1 MLTYKTV
8 KQHLYRLIPKDFRM
22 SLEPMREMA
31 DRLGNPQLAY
41 KTIHVTGSNGKGSTV
56 AFLESLLRAKG
67 LRVGMMTS
75 PHLQTV
81 RERIQIDRKM
91 ISEKEFVVAYEAVRG
106 VLPNKN
112 YLTFFE
118 LTVLMGF
125 WFFAKKKVDVAVIE
139 VGLGGRWDATNI
151 VLPTVGVFTPISLE
165 HQRILGE
172 TLQAITQEKC
182 GILKP
187 GMQVVSAP
195 QEEEVRKVIEE
206 NCRNLDLPLHRIS
219 PLKGDILLGLKGEHQ
234 KTNAAVALK
243 GGELFL
249 GRGEGMS
256 EALVNTFWPG
266 RLQYINQNPKILLDG
281 AHNLAGIEVLV
292 DFLRKNHGNDPI
304 FFIFGVMRDKKWE
317 KMIEILASL
326 AKKFIFVA
334 PKQERSLSIEDLS
347 RYAQNR
353 GILHETAKSF
363 PQVVEKV
370 FSEPK
375 KGQLWVACGS
385 LFVLGEL
392 LDSLKVKDQNSK
404 P

>member
-1 MLTYKTV
+1 MCDAQFVEHKRFHR
-8 KQHLYRLIPKDFRM
+8 QD
-22 SLEPMREMA
+22 
-31 DRLGNPQLAY
+31 
-41 KTIHVTGSNGKGSTV
+41 
-56 AFLESLLRAKG
+56 
-67 LRVGMMTS
+67 
-75 PHLQTV
+75 
-81 RERIQIDRKM
+81 RIQ
-91 ISEKEFVVAYEAVRG
+91 V
-106 VLPNKN
+106 
-112 YLTFFE
+112 
-118 LTVLMGF
+118 
-125 WFFAKKKVDVAVIE
+125 FAKKKVDVAVIE

-195 QEEEVRKVIEE
+195 QEREAAEVIRKNCDEKGLSLSLVEEKWEGE
-206 NCRNLDLPLHRIS
+206 
-219 PLKGDILLGLKGEHQ
+219 LGLRGEHQ
-234 KTNAAVALK
+234 KINAAVAIK
-243 GGELFL
+243 VAELFL
-249 GRGEGMS
+249 QDPPPKRRPTPFEGTQVLADVS
-256 EALVNTFWPG
+256 WPG

-317 KMIEILASL
+317 KMIEILAPL

-334 PKQERSLSIEDLS
+334 PKQERSLSVEDLS